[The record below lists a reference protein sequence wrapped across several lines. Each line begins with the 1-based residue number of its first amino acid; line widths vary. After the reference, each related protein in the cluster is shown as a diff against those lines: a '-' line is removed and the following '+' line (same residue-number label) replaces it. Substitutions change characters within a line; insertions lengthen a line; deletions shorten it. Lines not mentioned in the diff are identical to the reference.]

1 MNTSFQ
7 FTIPT
12 KVFFGYDKFIEISS
26 ILDQCFISRPLIVT
40 DNGIIKTGSAEKLS
54 SFILENGRKTEIFS
68 DVEPNPSI
76 HTVEKALQS
85 GQEYGFDG
93 IIALGG
99 GSPMDVA
106 KTVAIRANNDVEV
119 GDLEGLDKFTNNPL
133 PVMAIPTT
141 AGTGSEVTPFAVIT
155 DTNKNYKLTIFS
167 NRILPVA
174 ALLDGS
180 MVTNLPAPLA
190 ASTGLD
196 ALTHAIEAYTSLF
209 SSSYSDAFAEKAIR
223 MIGSNL
229 LKFVSNRKNIQA
241 ANNMLLASLFA
252 GLAFGHAR
260 LGNAH
265 AMAHPLGGYFNVPHG
280 VANAI
285 LLPYIMEYNKISCP
299 EKFEVIAELLSK
311 PSDAKQ
317 AINAVREMNSELEI
331 PEKLTNVGVDPNYI
345 QPMAKDAMKS
355 GNIQA
360 NPRQSTIKDI
370 ELLYEKACT

>member
-12 KVFFGYDKFIEISS
+12 KVFFGYDKLTEISA
-26 ILDQCFISRPLIVT
+26 ILDQYSISRPLVVT
-40 DNGIIKTGSAEKLS
+40 DNGIIKTGSAERLT
-54 SFILENGRKTEIFS
+54 SFIEESGRKTEIFS

-76 HTVEKALQS
+76 HTVEKALRS

-93 IIALGG
+93 VIALGG

-106 KTVAIRANNDVEV
+106 KTVAIRAKNDVDV
-119 GDLEGLDKFTNNPL
+119 GDLEGLDKFTNEPL

-155 DTNKNYKLTIFS
+155 DTHKNYKLTIFS

-180 MVTNLPAPLA
+180 LVTDLPAPLA

-299 EKFEVIAELLSK
+299 EKFQAIAELLGK

-317 AINAVREMNSELEI
+317 AVKAVRDMNSELEI
-331 PEKLTNVGVDPNYI
+331 PEKLTAVGVDPNYI
-345 QPMAKDAMKS
+345 EPMARDAMKS

-360 NPRQSTIKDI
+360 NPRQSTIRDI

>member
-12 KVFFGYDKFIEISS
+12 KVFFGYDKFTEISS
-26 ILDQCFISRPLIVT
+26 ILDQCLIYRPLVVT

-54 SFILENGRKTEIFS
+54 SFILESGRKTEIFS

-76 HTVEKALQS
+76 HTVEKALRS

-106 KTVAIRANNDVEV
+106 KTVAIRANNDVDV
-119 GDLEGLDKFTNNPL
+119 RDLEGLDKFTNKPL

-299 EKFEVIAELLSK
+299 EKFEIIAELLSK

-317 AINAVREMNSELEI
+317 AVNAVREMNSELEI
-331 PEKLTNVGVDPNYI
+331 PEKLTDVGVDPNYI
-345 QPMAKDAMKS
+345 QTMAKDAMKS

>member
-76 HTVEKALQS
+76 HTVEKALQA